1 MMMTRWRRY
10 CGEAVSVGSRSWKL
24 TSTVRSGS
32 KVCSYPIPST
42 LGRELW
48 GIGRTT

>member
-1 MMMTRWRRY
+1 M
-10 CGEAVSVGSRSWKL
+10 
-24 TSTVRSGS
+24 VRSGS
-32 KVCSYPIPST
+32 KVCTYPIPST